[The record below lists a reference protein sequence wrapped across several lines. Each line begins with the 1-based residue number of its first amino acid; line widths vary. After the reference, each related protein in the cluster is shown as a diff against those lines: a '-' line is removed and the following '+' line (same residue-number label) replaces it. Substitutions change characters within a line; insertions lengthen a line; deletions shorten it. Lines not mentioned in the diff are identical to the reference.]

1 MDKHLKSSFALGVWI
16 FLGLTLGSWLLAESA
31 IRFKEYERVVS
42 VKGLAEREVAADVA
56 VWPIRFSVAANQ
68 LDQLYADLELQTRAV
83 NNFLYRAGF
92 SQSEVTASAP
102 IVNDRLAQQYGN
114 QDVRLRYSALQVITV
129 YTNNIE
135 GVRRAQ
141 SEIVDLGKTGIVFG
155 GDEYSD
161 RVTYMFTG
169 LNDLKPAMIEEATR
183 AAREAAEQFA
193 KDSNSRLGKLKT
205 ARQGQFSIEDRDSNT
220 PHLKKVRV
228 VSTVDY
234 YLSD

>member
-1 MDKHLKSSFALGVWI
+1 MDKHIKSSFVLGFFI
-16 FLGLTLGSWLLAESA
+16 FLGLVIGGWMLADGA

-56 VWPIRFSVAANQ
+56 VWPIRFSVAANE
-68 LDQLYADLELQTRAV
+68 LDQLYADLEQQTRAV
-83 NNFLYRAGF
+83 NSFLYRAGF
-92 SQSEVTASAP
+92 TQTEVTASAP

-129 YTNNIE
+129 YSGNVDL
-135 GVRRAQ
+135 VRQAQ

-155 GDEYSD
+155 GDEYSE
-161 RVTYMFTG
+161 RVTYLFTQ
-169 LNDLKPAMIEEATR
+169 LNDLKPAMIEESTR
-183 AAREAAEQFA
+183 AAREAAEKFA
-193 KDSNSRLGKLKT
+193 QDSNSKIGKLKT
-205 ARQGQFSIEDRDSNT
+205 ARQGQFTIEDRDSNT
-220 PHLKKVRV
+220 PHLKKIRV

>member
-83 NNFLYRAGF
+83 NNFLYRVGF
-92 SQSEVTASAP
+92 NQNEVTASAP

-135 GVRRAQ
+135 GVRSAQ

>member
-31 IRFKEYERVVS
+31 IRYKEYERVVS

-92 SQSEVTASAP
+92 NQDEVTASAP

-135 GVRRAQ
+135 GVRSAQ